1 MMKQWIAIG
10 LYSLCVA
17 GVAQDGVIP
26 QDGLVAFYPFHGNAE
41 DESDFDNHAE
51 VNGATLVNDRFGAS
65 EEAYLFAEY
74 TDIVIPHADQIDMA
88 TGDTF
93 SWAIWVLPSTEE
105 MGGEGSVFEKWNT
118 SANPYPALQFR
129 TIDVGGTCE
138 IYSTGWCGEGGIGQ
152 VEGQIEWSAWTHV
165 AMVADDGVQSLFING
180 QMVDQQEVQE
190 YGCGNNV
197 DITMGRR
204 PGYGNPFLGAV
215 DDFAIWDRALT
226 SVEIINMHLGGEPEG
241 AVYGCT
247 DSESCNYNPDANLD
261 DSSCHDL
268 CQYCYDGTVWNEEV
282 YACIPTDP
290 SDYDADGC
298 VGMADL
304 LDLLSAFGTCA
315 EVEPNEDAGEGSDPD
330 SETGSGADAWS
341 CGDPL
346 AYQGYDY
353 ETVLIG
359 DQCWFAENLRAEN
372 YLDGS
377 EIATGLTDDDW
388 GSTLAGAVTVYGEED
403 TFCNGNINENL
414 DVCDPD
420 VAIEEYGRLYNWHAV
435 ADPRGICPSSWHVP
449 ADEEWIE
456 MIQWGAENLVN
467 SLASNLKST
476 FDWSGGIGSNSL
488 GWNGRAGGMRGV
500 DGYNS
505 AGYEGIWWTSTVHND
520 VRSLTRWLGN
530 GSGVFGGNRPKF
542 AGYSIRCIKDSE

>member
-10 LYSLCVA
+10 LCLVCVA

-118 SANPYPALQFR
+118 SGNPYPALQFR

-180 QMVDQQEVQE
+180 QLVDQQEVQE

-330 SETGSGADAWS
+330 SETNSGADAWS

-346 AYQGYDY
+346 EYQGYDY
-353 ETVLIG
+353 ETVQIG
-359 DQCWFAENLRAEN
+359 DQCWFAENLRAERYSN
-372 YLDGS
+372 NDELMDGQNPVTWNETEEGAYS
-377 EIATGLTDDDW
+377 VFSLEQYGLLYNRHAVMDSRNVCPLGWRVSSVEDW
-388 GSTLAGAVTVYGEED
+388 GNLYAMSIPLGVPWGEALKSDFGWTGGWGNGQDTFGFGAV
-403 TFCNGNINENL
+403 
-414 DVCDPD
+414 P
-420 VAIEEYGRLYNWHAV
+420 
-435 ADPRGICPSSWHVP
+435 
-449 ADEEWIE
+449 
-456 MIQWGAENLVN
+456 
-467 SLASNLKST
+467 
-476 FDWSGGIGSNSL
+476 
-488 GWNGRAGGMRGV
+488 GGMR
-500 DGYNS
+500 
-505 AGYEGIWWTSTVHND
+505 AGNTGEFFGSVGTFHCWTTSSSGEEGIYMWIYDNSDWVFEHAGEGWNQGRSVRCMQD
-520 VRSLTRWLGN
+520 V
-530 GSGVFGGNRPKF
+530 
-542 AGYSIRCIKDSE
+542 E

>member
-10 LYSLCVA
+10 LCLVCVA

-74 TDIVIPHADQIDMA
+74 TDIVIPHADQINMA

-105 MGGEGSVFEKWNT
+105 MGGEGTVFEKWNN
-118 SANPYPALQFR
+118 SGVHYPAFQFR

-138 IYSTGWCGEGGIGQ
+138 IYSSGWCGGGGIGQ

-180 QMVDQQEVQE
+180 QLADQQEVQE

-304 LDLLSAFGTCA
+304 LELLSAFGTCA
-315 EVEPNEDAGEGSDPD
+315 EVVPNEDAGEDSDEDPN

-346 AYQGYDY
+346 EYQGYDY
-353 ETVLIG
+353 ETVQIG
-359 DQCWFAENLRAEN
+359 EQCWFAENLRASCFSNGDSIVTSLSDSAWASADEGA
-372 YLDGS
+372 YGQ
-377 EIATGLTDDDW
+377 AQFPHVGL
-388 GSTLAGAVTVYGEED
+388 
-403 TFCNGNINENL
+403 
-414 DVCDPD
+414 
-420 VAIEEYGRLYNWHAV
+420 LYNWFAVIDARGLCPGGWVVPQAGHFNTLRGYADQLSGEFGTGHALKV
-435 ADPRGICPSSWHVP
+435 STDPPSVWTGTNETGFSGLPTGLIQGGGGAPTGYAFGLWRT
-449 ADEEWIE
+449 ADEWNVETA
-456 MIQWGAENLVN
+456 QTFRLYAYDDGAGMVN
-467 SLASNLKST
+467 QSKQ
-476 FDWSGGIGSNSL
+476 
-488 GWNGRAGGMRGV
+488 
-500 DGYNS
+500 
-505 AGYEGIWWTSTVHND
+505 EGQAV
-520 VRSLTRWLGN
+520 
-530 GSGVFGGNRPKF
+530 
-542 AGYSIRCIKDSE
+542 RCIKDSE

>member
-10 LYSLCVA
+10 LSLVCVA

-105 MGGEGSVFEKWNT
+105 MVGEGSVFEKWNT
-118 SANPYPALQFR
+118 SGNPYPALQFR

-165 AMVADDGVQSLFING
+165 AMVANDGVQSLFING
-180 QMVDQQEVQE
+180 QMVDQHEVQE

-315 EVEPNEDAGEGSDPD
+315 EVAPNEDAGEDSDEDPN
-330 SETGSGADAWS
+330 SETDSGADAWS
-341 CGDPL
+341 CGNPL
-346 AYQGYDY
+346 DYQGYDY
-353 ETVLIG
+353 ETVQIG

-372 YLDGS
+372 YQNGDVIPANLPDS
-377 EIATGLTDDDW
+377 VWA
-388 GSTLAGAVTVYGEED
+388 STTEGAVAVYGEGD
-403 TFCNGNINENL
+403 SPIIFGSANEVQNL
-414 DVCDPD
+414 L
-420 VAIEEYGRLYNWHAV
+420 IYGRMYNSFAC
-435 ADPRGICPSSWHVP
+435 ADERNLCPSGWRVPFTSDFNDLTSWAQENSIDSLGVKLRHV
-449 ADEEWIE
+449 DTWYFNNI
-456 MIQWGAENLVN
+456 
-467 SLASNLKST
+467 ST
-476 FDWSGGIGSNSL
+476 NEFGFGWKAGGNKVSGGAFNGQRLFGQMMVSDCPCWAEL
-488 GWNGRAGGMRGV
+488 KYDWNIEYQVEGLY
-500 DGYNS
+500 DGPQMAAS
-505 AGYEGIWWTSTVHND
+505 V
-520 VRSLTRWLGN
+520 
-530 GSGVFGGNRPKF
+530 
-542 AGYSIRCIKDSE
+542 RCIKNDE